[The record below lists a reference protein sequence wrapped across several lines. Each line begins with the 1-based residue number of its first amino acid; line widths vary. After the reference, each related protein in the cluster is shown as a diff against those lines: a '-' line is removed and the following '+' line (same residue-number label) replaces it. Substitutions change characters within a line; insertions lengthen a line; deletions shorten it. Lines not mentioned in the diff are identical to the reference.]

1 MTVLISSCSNDTGHV
16 AIGSGTRYVNDAGRP
31 QTVNLPDGS
40 YVVLMDGTVITVS
53 KGFGKE
59 GRDVE
64 IDGQGLFVVRAPGT
78 LGHMGGEPFVVHTGN
93 LLIQVLDTTGTG
105 GSAGSGAG
113 GSTESAAGGST
124 DSVAG
129 GSGGS
134 ATGGSAE
141 SEFVARFA
149 VEAVRKQPGEE
160 ADLLD
165 GKLRV
170 TKSYHSDTDNEPEV
184 LGAGDMVM
192 INREIDL
199 MEKEKMTGPEEDKVK
214 EKYHITD
221 K

>member
-1 MTVLISSCSNDTGHV
+1 MGHV
-16 AIGSGTRYVNDAGRP
+16 VVGSGTRYVNNAGGP
-31 QTVNLPDGS
+31 QTVTLPDGS
-40 YVVLMDGTVITVS
+40 HVVLMDGTIITVS

-64 IDGQGLFVVRAPGT
+64 IDGGGVFFVRA
-78 LGHMGGEPFVVHTGN
+78 LGGIGSKSFVVHTGN
-93 LLIQVLDTTGTG
+93 LLIQVLDTTGVG
-105 GSAGSGAG
+105 GWS
-113 GSTESAAGGST
+113 
-124 DSVAG
+124 
-129 GSGGS
+129 
-134 ATGGSAE
+134 
-141 SEFVARFA
+141 ARFA

-165 GKLRV
+165 GRLRV
-170 TKSYHSDTDNEPEV
+170 TKSYHSDTDNEPEE

-214 EKYHITD
+214 EKYHIAD

>member
-1 MTVLISSCSNDTGHV
+1 MPSCRSDLGRV
-16 AIGSGTRYVNDAGRP
+16 VVESGTRYVNNVRGP
-31 QTVNLPDGS
+31 QTVTLPDGS
-40 YVVLMDGTVITVS
+40 HVVLMDGTTITVS

-64 IDGQGLFVVRAPGT
+64 IDGEGVFFVRPSRGLGDMEGKA
-78 LGHMGGEPFVVHTGN
+78 FVVHTGN
-93 LLIQVLDTTGTG
+93 LIIEVLDTTGAGGSRQDAG
-105 GSAGSGAG
+105 GSAVSGLA
-113 GSTESAAGGST
+113 
-124 DSVAG
+124 
-129 GSGGS
+129 
-134 ATGGSAE
+134 
-141 SEFVARFA
+141 ARFA
-149 VEAVRKQPGEE
+149 VEAMRKQPGEE

-170 TKSYHSDTDNEPEV
+170 TKSYHSDTDNEPEE

-214 EKYHITD
+214 EKYHLED

>member
-1 MTVLISSCSNDTGHV
+1 MRKSILLLPAPAILLMTVLVSSCSNDTGYV
-16 AIGSGTRYVNDAGRP
+16 AVGSGTRYVNNAGRP

-40 YVVLMDGTVITVS
+40 HVVLMDGTTIVVS
-53 KGFGKE
+53 KGFGK
-59 GRDVE
+59 GDRDVE
-64 IDGQGLFVVRAPGT
+64 IDGLGMFVVRPSGDT
-78 LGHMGGEPFVVHTGN
+78 GGKPFVVHTGN
-93 LLIQVLDTTGTG
+93 LIIQVLDTAGAG

-113 GSTESAAGGST
+113 GSGAGAGGS
-124 DSVAG
+124 VAG
-129 GSGGS
+129 
-134 ATGGSAE
+134 TGGWD
-141 SEFVARFA
+141 ARFA

-170 TKSYHSDTDNEPEV
+170 TKSYHSDTDNEPEE

-214 EKYHITD
+214 EKYHIAD

>member
-53 KGFGKE
+53 KGFGKK

-93 LLIQVLDTTGTG
+93 LLIQVLDTTGAG

-113 GSTESAAGGST
+113 GST
-124 DSVAG
+124 
-129 GSGGS
+129 
-134 ATGGSAE
+134 E

-170 TKSYHSDTDNEPEV
+170 TKSYHSDTDNEPEE

>member
-1 MTVLISSCSNDTGHV
+1 MRKSILLLPAPAILLMTVLVSSCSNDTGHV
-16 AIGSGTRYVNDAGRP
+16 AVGSGTRYVNNAGGP
-31 QTVNLPDGS
+31 QTVKLPDGS
-40 YVVLMDGTVITVS
+40 HVVLMDGTTIVVS

-59 GRDVE
+59 DRDVE
-64 IDGQGLFVVRAPGT
+64 IDGQGLFVVQAPG
-78 LGHMGGEPFVVHTGN
+78 MGSKPFVVHTGN
-93 LLIQVLDTTGTG
+93 LIIQVLDTTGAG

-113 GSTESAAGGST
+113 GS
-124 DSVAG
+124 VAG
-129 GSGGS
+129 
-134 ATGGSAE
+134 TGGWD
-141 SEFVARFA
+141 ARFA

-160 ADLLD
+160 SDLLD

-214 EKYHITD
+214 EKYHIAD

>member
-1 MTVLISSCSNDTGHV
+1 MRRSIFLLLAPAILLMTVLVSSCSNDTGHIAV
-16 AIGSGTRYVNDAGRP
+16 GSGTRYVNNAGES
-31 QTVNLPDGS
+31 QTVTLPDGS
-40 YVVLMDGTVITVS
+40 HVMIMDGTAITVS

-64 IDGQGLFVVRAPGT
+64 IDGQGLFVVQASG
-78 LGHMGGEPFVVHTGN
+78 GMGSKPFVVHTGN
-93 LLIQVLDTTGTG
+93 LIIQVLDTAGAG
-105 GSAGSGAG
+105 GPAGSEPGAG
-113 GSTESAAGGST
+113 GS
-124 DSVAG
+124 VAG
-129 GSGGS
+129 
-134 ATGGSAE
+134 TGGWD
-141 SEFVARFA
+141 ARFA
-149 VEAVRKQPGEE
+149 VEASRKQPGEE

-170 TKSYHSDTDNEPEV
+170 TKSYHSDTDNEPEE

-214 EKYHITD
+214 EKYHIAD

>member
-1 MTVLISSCSNDTGHV
+1 MRRHILLLQAAAILLMTVLAPSCRNDMGEV
-16 AIGSGTRYVNDAGRP
+16 VVGSGTRYVNNAGGR

-40 YVVLMDGTVITVS
+40 RVVLMDGTTIIVS

-59 GRDVE
+59 DRDVE
-64 IDGQGLFVVRAPGT
+64 IDGQGLFVVRASG
-78 LGHMGGEPFVVHTGN
+78 GMGDMGARPFMVHTGN
-93 LLIQVLDTTGTG
+93 LLIQVG
-105 GSAGSGAG
+105 GWG
-113 GSTESAAGGST
+113 
-124 DSVAG
+124 
-129 GSGGS
+129 
-134 ATGGSAE
+134 
-141 SEFVARFA
+141 ARFA

-170 TKSYHSDTDNEPEV
+170 TKSYHSDTDNEPEE

-214 EKYHITD
+214 EKYNVVRH
-221 K
+221 